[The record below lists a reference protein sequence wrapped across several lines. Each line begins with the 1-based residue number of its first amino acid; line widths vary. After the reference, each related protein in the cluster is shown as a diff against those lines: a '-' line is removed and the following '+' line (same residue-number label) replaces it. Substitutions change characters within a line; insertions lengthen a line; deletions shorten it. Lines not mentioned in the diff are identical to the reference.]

1 VGTGSTKAIVT
12 EHEGKSPLPLLEN
25 DDPERMTMAEHIDGG
40 TKAPRVMLRR
50 GSKKIVVSE
59 AYPTQLYDLASDP
72 SETRNLAQDLSFSNE
87 LALLMAVVEP
97 TWDLAKLR
105 EDVMRSQ
112 RIRQFVN
119 RSMQKRRPRSWEH
132 YPNPIKE
139 HTKFVRTGGR
149 FPDGKRRSYLPYG
162 D

>member
-1 VGTGSTKAIVT
+1 
-12 EHEGKSPLPLLEN
+12 
-25 DDPERMTMAEHIDGG
+25 M
-40 TKAPRVMLRR
+40 
-50 GSKKIVVSE
+50 SE

-72 SETRNLAQDLSFSNE
+72 GETRNLAQDLSFSNE
-87 LALLMAVVEP
+87 LESLMAAVES

-119 RSMQKRRPRSWEH
+119 RSMQKGRPRFWEH

-149 FPDGKRRSYLPYG
+149 FPDGERRSYLPYG